1 MQPKESKSSK
11 HFYFSV
17 AKSILRI
24 FGCGCL
30 IYGDFAGAGIILI
43 LAEILGIAEEF

>member
-1 MQPKESKSSK
+1 MQLKESKANK

-24 FGCGCL
+24 FGFGYL
-30 IYGDFAGAGIILI
+30 VYGDMAGSGIVLI